1 MSITVITMTTVPIRK
16 AEELGYVY
24 TMLPVASLGLHMGPE
39 WDPGLR
45 TQRLFMKLN
54 IPKAYYVPGLVL
66 SGKTQAFLQE
76 VARATPALTHSSP
89 SVRACQAPAPEEAEA
104 QARRCRPWARSLSA
118 RFCPRSTACGRLRR
132 HQIRGLCLPY

>member
-66 SGKTQAFLQE
+66 RQVE
-76 VARATPALTHSSP
+76 NMP
-89 SVRACQAPAPEEAEA
+89 SIHNYQMLHLHV
-104 QARRCRPWARSLSA
+104 
-118 RFCPRSTACGRLRR
+118 
-132 HQIRGLCLPY
+132 